1 MTYGDWN
8 PMVSPVSQRLPHW
21 LRVGIAVAYQTLG
34 IRAPMLEA
42 HSTRDV
48 ATSIVMKA
56 GFDWNATRA
65 LTGQAGDLTFMR
77 FCHRDV

>member
-1 MTYGDWN
+1 
-8 PMVSPVSQRLPHW
+8 
-21 LRVGIAVAYQTLG
+21 
-34 IRAPMLEA
+34 MLEA

-65 LTGQAGDLTFMR
+65 LTGQVGDLTFMR